1 MKLVILTTKL
11 QGVSLQH
18 NDDDDDNGGDVDVLC
33 SRWPRTTVDVAAVV
47 YGTSVAF
54 T

>member
-1 MKLVILTTKL
+1 MGNKL

-47 YGTSVAF
+47 YGTSV
-54 T
+54 